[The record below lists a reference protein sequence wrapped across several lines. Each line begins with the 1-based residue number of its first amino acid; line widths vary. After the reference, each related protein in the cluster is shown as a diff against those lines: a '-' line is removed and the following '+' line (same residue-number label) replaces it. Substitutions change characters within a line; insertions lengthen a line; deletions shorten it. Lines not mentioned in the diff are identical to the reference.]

1 MRAIVR
7 RCEQMNRYDT
17 NSAYAALISC
27 ISERDRAKYVEHF
40 DDILRTFV
48 NKTNTF
54 ENRRGKN
61 RDEEK
66 MFAVKKLMHASL
78 LKFRFCG
85 TTVSYDELLIALENR
100 TAG

>member
-1 MRAIVR
+1 MHGTPANEPLKVVQQTQGQKGFDALRAIVR
-7 RCEQMNRYDT
+7 RCEQVNRYDT

-54 ENRRGKN
+54 ENRCGKN

-66 MFAVKKLMHASL
+66 MFAVK
-78 LKFRFCG
+78 
-85 TTVSYDELLIALENR
+85 N
-100 TAG
+100 